1 MSEKSLK
8 LQNISPL
15 LAELDVQVAFR
26 TPCWKSINFQSAELR
41 GKTATAVLLVSS
53 SALESNSGGGCRLIS
68 CATSTCVMS
77 FLSRFLVRN
86 ASFTRWSVLK
96 NIEFRGTSSCCLH
109 RSGSIYCAPTTDVKL
124 KFKCPVKCYSTGEKT
139 RKKNFYK
146 VLGVSPKATQAQIKN
161 AFYKLSITHH
171 PDKHKGSEESHENF
185 QHISEA
191 YNVLSNQE
199 TRKQYDRELIIE
211 GQLRAEHT
219 HAYKPP
225 PSFKKNPG
233 SIYNFDEW
241 TKAHYSNQLDRNQ
254 RTRIRREELKEEKS
268 SIAKIRTGTL
278 RKTFFL
284 ITVAISTIMYI
295 YLSRRTTQIL
305 ESTED

>member
-1 MSEKSLK
+1 MPVD
-8 LQNISPL
+8 Q
-15 LAELDVQVAFR
+15 
-26 TPCWKSINFQSAELR
+26 C
-41 GKTATAVLLVSS
+41 
-53 SALESNSGGGCRLIS
+53 
-68 CATSTCVMS
+68 CATCVMS
-77 FLSRFLVRN
+77 FLSRILVRH
-86 ASFTRWSVLK
+86 ASFTRRSVLK
-96 NIEFRGTSSCCLH
+96 SIEFRGTSLCCLR
-109 RSGSIYCAPTTDVKL
+109 RSGSIFCALKTEYFKICSVKY
-124 KFKCPVKCYSTGEKT
+124 YSTREKT

-171 PDKHKGSEESHENF
+171 PDKHKGSEESHETF
-185 QHISEA
+185 QKISEA

-199 TRKQYDRELIIE
+199 TRKQYDRELIVE

-225 PSFKKNPG
+225 ESFKKDPA

-254 RTRIRREELKEEKS
+254 RTRIRREELRKENS
-268 SIAKIRTGTL
+268 STAKIGPGTMK
-278 RKTFFL
+278 KTFFI
-284 ITVAISTIMYI
+284 ITAAISTFMYV
-295 YLSRRTTQIL
+295 YLRRQRKQIL

>member
-1 MSEKSLK
+1 M
-8 LQNISPL
+8 PV
-15 LAELDVQVAFR
+15 D
-26 TPCWKSINFQSAELR
+26 PC
-41 GKTATAVLLVSS
+41 
-53 SALESNSGGGCRLIS
+53 
-68 CATSTCVMS
+68 CATCVMS
-77 FLSRFLVRN
+77 FLSRFFVQN

-96 NIEFRGTSSCCLH
+96 NIEFKGTSLCCLR

-124 KFKCPVKCYSTGEKT
+124 KYFKCSVKCYSTREKT

-171 PDKHKGSEESHENF
+171 PDKHKGSEESHEKF
-185 QHISEA
+185 QQISEA
-191 YNVLSNQE
+191 YNVLSNKE
-199 TRKQYDRELIIE
+199 TRKQYDRELIVE

-225 PSFKKNPG
+225 QSFKKDPA

-254 RTRIRREELKEEKS
+254 RTRIRREELKVENS
-268 SIAKIRTGTL
+268 STAKIGPGTMK
-278 RKTFFL
+278 KTFFI
-284 ITVAISTIMYI
+284 ITAAISAFMYI
-295 YLSRRTTQIL
+295 YLSRQRKQIL
-305 ESTED
+305 ESTDD

>member
-1 MSEKSLK
+1 
-8 LQNISPL
+8 
-15 LAELDVQVAFR
+15 
-26 TPCWKSINFQSAELR
+26 
-41 GKTATAVLLVSS
+41 
-53 SALESNSGGGCRLIS
+53 
-68 CATSTCVMS
+68 MS

-86 ASFTRWSVLK
+86 ASFTRWSV
-96 NIEFRGTSSCCLH
+96 IRSIDFRGTSLCCLH
-109 RSGSIYCAPTTDVKL
+109 RSGSIYCAPKTDVKL
-124 KFKCPVKCYSTGEKT
+124 KYFKIWSVKCYSTREKT

-171 PDKHKGSEESHENF
+171 PDKHRGSEESHEKF
-185 QHISEA
+185 QQISEA
-191 YNVLSNQE
+191 YNTLSNQE

-219 HAYKPP
+219 HAYKPTQ
-225 PSFKKNPG
+225 SFKKDPA

-254 RTRIRREELKEEKS
+254 RTRIRREELKRENLS
-268 SIAKIRTGTL
+268 TAKTGPGTMK
-278 RKTFFL
+278 KTFFI
-284 ITVAISTIMYI
+284 ITAAISTFMYI
-295 YLSRRTTQIL
+295 YLSRQSKQIL